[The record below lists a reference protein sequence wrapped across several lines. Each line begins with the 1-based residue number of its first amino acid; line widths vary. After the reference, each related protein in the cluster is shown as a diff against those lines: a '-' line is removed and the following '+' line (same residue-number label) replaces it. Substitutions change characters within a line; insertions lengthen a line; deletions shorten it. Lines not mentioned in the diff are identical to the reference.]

1 MRFSPGARPH
11 HLRPALALVAVLVRA
26 LTVLLALQF
35 CGAIHDVSDAVAS
48 FVSVADVQHEECPPD
63 GPCDDCPPGCPN
75 CHCAALGT
83 LIPALRVDVA
93 PALLEESLP
102 ACLDQTQ
109 AVTGPDRPALFRPP
123 RARAVGAPGRA

>member
-1 MRFSPGARPH
+1 MRFPPAARQPR
-11 HLRPALALVAVLVRA
+11 LRPALAFVALLVRA

-35 CGAIHDVSDAVAS
+35 CGAIHDFSDAVGS
-48 FVSVADVQHEECPPD
+48 VVSAPDAQHEECPPD

-83 LIPALRVDVA
+83 LIPGLRVEVA

-102 ACLDQTQ
+102 ACLDQTRTI
-109 AVTGPDRPALFRPP
+109 AGPDRPALFRPP
-123 RARAVGAPGRA
+123 RA